1 MSANSTLSG
10 REQARAHRQGQKSG
24 KKGKATSPVAPVSR
38 PTAKV
43 APAKAAPVAAAKS
56 PARRPVAPAP
66 TAPVAVAGGRAAA
79 KQARHQ
85 QKSGKVSQQMQSTP
99 DPRRGAKQRKKPEN
113 MIEQKSSSQAVPSQA
128 PKRRTTDRKI
138 IAKAEPIAQ
147 SGGRNVAKAWRQAG
161 AQGRVGQDAYK
172 SKGSQS
178 GALAKMANPGASTR
192 DIAKKIRA
200 AKCTRGSSGC
210 APVETASAK
219 RVRQSKDRGTSSLQ
233 AGESKTLSGETVS
246 GTTIGQGK
254 KVMTGAETGACKV
267 VSGTEYLGAEEFS
280 MHCDTTPDAKPAK
293 ITMTQT
299 TRGQTISG
307 NEVGSSKSVTGDA
320 AGQCS
325 SITGTEYIPADQS
338 ALFCGAD
345 TPANPTVKAFSVM
358 SPATQATGGSTV
370 TGGEG
375 YKSQSTTIRPTN
387 APQKVVMSQTA
398 MGNMTSGTQVGR
410 LEDVTGT
417 EAGSCKSVT
426 GTGYQ
431 SVEEAETLC
440 DAPAAPTARKVIVS
454 GTQGGQFVTGDRSG
468 GNVDMTGAE
477 AGSCQSVSGTAYMG
491 TESLAMC
498 SADQQAAIEKRQ
510 RMGANHAV
518 SGVQPGPIG
527 LTGAQKGACSLVSGT
542 HYQGDD
548 QTSMV
553 CNTSNVAQPGES
565 DFPQMM
571 GSIMSTPSTVAAP
584 QVAMPVT
591 PAPEQETGSRITG
604 DGWDRGTKVTGTE
617 GPWAAQRNASIRG
630 AQVQAPMGASQ
641 FRPAAME
648 EVPQSPIT
656 GSAGNTQVGAKVTLS
671 GGSRA

>member
-1 MSANSTLSG
+1 MSGNSTLSG

-24 KKGKATSPVAPVSR
+24 KNGKATSPVTPAAR

-43 APAKAAPVAAAKS
+43 APAKAAPVAAKS
-56 PARRPVAPAP
+56 PVRRQVAPVA
-66 TAPVAVAGGRAAA
+66 APVAVAGGRAAA
-79 KQARHQ
+79 KQARQQ
-85 QKSGKVSQQMQSTP
+85 QKSGKVSQQTQSTP
-99 DPRRGAKQRKKPEN
+99 DPRRGAKQRKKPEE
-113 MIEQKSSSQAVPSQA
+113 MIEQKSSSKASA
-128 PKRRTTDRKI
+128 PEATTRRTTDRKVKP
-138 IAKAEPIAQ
+138 KAEPIAQ

-172 SKGSQS
+172 SKGTQS

-192 DIAKKIRA
+192 EIARKIRA
-200 AKCTRGSSGC
+200 DKCTKGKSGC
-210 APVETASAK
+210 APTETASAR
-219 RVRQSKDRGTSSLQ
+219 RVRQSKDRSSSSVQ
-233 AGESKTLSGETVS
+233 AGESKTLSGQNVS
-246 GTTIGQGK
+246 GTLIGQGN

-280 MHCDTTPDAKPAK
+280 MHCDTTPNPKPAK

-299 TRGQTISG
+299 THGQTISG
-307 NEVGSSKSVTGDA
+307 NEVGNSKSVTGHT

-338 ALFCGAD
+338 ALFCGTE
-345 TPANPTVKAFSVM
+345 TPVKNAGKAFTVM
-358 SPATQATGGSTV
+358 SPATQSADRSNV

-375 YKSQSTTIRPTN
+375 YKSQSTTIRPEG
-387 APQKVVMSQTA
+387 APKKVVMSQTA

-431 SVEEAETLC
+431 SAEEAETLC
-440 DAPAAPTARKVIVS
+440 DAPAATPANKVTVS
-454 GTQGGQFVTGDRSG
+454 GTQGGQIVTGDRSG
-468 GNVDMTGAE
+468 GNADMTGAE
-477 AGSCQSVSGTAYMG
+477 SGSCQSISGTAYMG

-498 SADQQAAIEKRQ
+498 STEQQAAIEKRQ

-518 SGVQPGPIG
+518 SGVQPGPTG

-553 CNTSNVAQPGES
+553 CNTSNVSQPGES

-571 GSIMSTPSTVAAP
+571 GSIMPTAATA
-584 QVAMPVT
+584 QAVT
-591 PAPEQETGSRITG
+591 PAPVEMPAAPAPQETGSRITG
-604 DGWDRGTKVTGTE
+604 DGWDRGSKVTGTE

-641 FRPAAME
+641 FRPVAME

-656 GSAGNTQVGAKVTLS
+656 GSSGNTHVGAKVTLS

>member
-1 MSANSTLSG
+1 MSVNSSLSG
-10 REQARAHRQGQKSG
+10 REQARAHRQAMKTG
-24 KKGKATSPVAPVSR
+24 KTGPSSVAR
-38 PTAKV
+38 PAAKV
-43 APAKAAPVAAAKS
+43 AVVEKTAPVAAAKS
-56 PARRPVAPAP
+56 PARRQVTQVA
-66 TAPVAVAGGRAAA
+66 TAPVAVAAGREVA
-79 KQARHQ
+79 KQARQQ
-85 QKSGKVSQQMQSTP
+85 QKSGKVSRQMQSAAP
-99 DPRRGAKQRKKPEN
+99 APRLKAKDRMKPEHVV
-113 MIEQKSSSQAVPSQA
+113 EQRAKATSTEA
-128 PKRRTTDRKI
+128 PKRRPTDRKVQ
-138 IAKAEPIAQ
+138 AKTGAVAS

-161 AQGRVGQDAYK
+161 ATGRTGQDAYK

-200 AKCTRGSSGC
+200 DKCTRGKSGC
-210 APVETASAK
+210 APAETAGAK
-219 RVRQSKDRGTSSLQ
+219 RVRQSKDRSSSSVK
-233 AGESKTLSGETVS
+233 ADESKTLSGQTVS
-246 GTTIGQGK
+246 GTTIGQGN
-254 KVMTGAETGACKV
+254 KVMTGAETGACKL

-280 MHCDTTPDAKPAK
+280 THCDTTPDAKPAK
-293 ITMTQT
+293 VTMTQT

-307 NEVGSSKSVTGDA
+307 NEVGNSKKVSGDA

-325 SITGTEYIPADQS
+325 AITGTEYIPADQA
-338 ALFCGAD
+338 ALFCGTNA
-345 TPANPTVKAFSVM
+345 PVKNTAKTFSVM
-358 SPATQATGGSTV
+358 SPATQAENGSNV
-370 TGGEG
+370 TGGDG
-375 YKSQSTTIRPTN
+375 YKSQSTTIRPAS
-387 APQKVVMSQTA
+387 APEKVVMSQTA

-410 LEDVTGT
+410 LENVTGT

-440 DAPAAPTARKVIVS
+440 QSSATPTARKVLVS
-454 GTQGGQFVTGDRSG
+454 GTKGGEFVTGDRSG
-468 GNVDMTGAE
+468 GNVGMTGAE
-477 AGSCQSVSGTAYMG
+477 AGSCQAISGTSYMG

-498 SADQQAAIEKRQ
+498 SSDQQAAVQKRQ

-518 SGVQPGPIG
+518 SGVQPGPTG

-571 GSIMSTPSTVAAP
+571 GSVMSMPVAAMP
-584 QVAMPVT
+584 IPTAPVAMQAAPVQQEA
-591 PAPEQETGSRITG
+591 APSLITG

-617 GPWAAQRNASIRG
+617 GPWASQRNPSVRG
-630 AQVQAPMGASQ
+630 AQGQAPMSASQ
-641 FRPAAME
+641 YRPVAME

-656 GSAGNTQVGAKVTLS
+656 GSAGNTHVGAKVTLS